1 MIAYTLAD
9 FGRLVN
15 LHDSF
20 GPGLCNLQ
28 QAPGLSKLIP
38 ATISS
43 DRTGGGFRKRRV
55 RHKLLPRILSD
66 AVSTCYGEA
75 PGFLAIASSLAWR
88 LPLSEAEK
96 HRRVTGEDTVWLI
109 GFTKE
114 KSRRAPVTQDFNTG
128 NWIIFQVASASGQ
141 LLFQGERVVQ
151 QLRWVDWVQFPLRRV
166 DQGDPRGFFL
176 DRMHGVQAIACTRH
190 LEGSDSGG
198 QFRLRISDFGL
209 KSLPRRFSVP
219 NPQSEIRNPQS
230 MHPSHRHKNT

>member
-1 MIAYTLAD
+1 M
-9 FGRLVN
+9 G
-15 LHDSF
+15 
-20 GPGLCNLQ
+20 NLQ
-28 QAPGLSKLIP
+28 QAPRLSKLIA

-55 RHKLLPRILSD
+55 RQKLLPRILSD

-75 PGFLAIASSLAWR
+75 PGFLTIASSLAWR

-114 KSRRAPVTQDFNTG
+114 KSRRAPVTQDLNTG
-128 NWIIFQVASASGQ
+128 NWIIFPGSLCICQ

-176 DRMHGVQAIACTRH
+176 DRMHGVQATACTRH

-219 NPQSEIRNPQS
+219 NPQSEIHAPLPPSQEHIANSTLLRNLQKTFATDTRPGV
-230 MHPSHRHKNT
+230 